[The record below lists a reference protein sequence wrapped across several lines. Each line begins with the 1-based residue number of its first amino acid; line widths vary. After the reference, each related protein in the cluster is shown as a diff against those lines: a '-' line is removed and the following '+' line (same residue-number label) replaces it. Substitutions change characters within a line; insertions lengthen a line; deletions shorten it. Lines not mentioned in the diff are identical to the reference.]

1 MHTQDLDRAAYGH
14 LVTRIEYLEA
24 TVLGPDGRG
33 FKNKYKI
40 IIFSTTIVCFK
51 NKYRK

>member
-24 TVLGPDGRG
+24 TVLGPAVMHVW
-33 FKNKYKI
+33 
-40 IIFSTTIVCFK
+40 SSPM
-51 NKYRK
+51 

>member
-24 TVLGPDGRG
+24 TVLGPGTNACLVQSYVISLH
-33 FKNKYKI
+33 KAPPP
-40 IIFSTTIVCFK
+40 
-51 NKYRK
+51 